1 MSEVPASDWSYGAV
15 NELISAG
22 MVPDYAVTIPQ
33 GRVMSRMEMAMIVDA
48 AMQIGRAHV

>member
-22 MVPDYAVTIPQ
+22 MVPDYAVPYPQ
-33 GRVMSRMEMAMIVDA
+33 GRVMICNEM
-48 AMQIGRAHV
+48 